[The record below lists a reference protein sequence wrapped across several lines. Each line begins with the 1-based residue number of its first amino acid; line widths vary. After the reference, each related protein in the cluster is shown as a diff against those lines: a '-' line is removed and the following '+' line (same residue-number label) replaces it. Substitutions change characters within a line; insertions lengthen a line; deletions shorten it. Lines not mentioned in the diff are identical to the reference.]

1 MKAINEA
8 IGRENAAPVPRK
20 TSRILGWCLAIPF
33 VTVSALSQAQEVI
46 PSVLVESVKVLQSSN
61 DELRDDVVR
70 LKDALASLGTKQS
83 SDTQA
88 SNNSLAETNR
98 LLRNILTEQQN
109 QIIDLRNRLVRM
121 ERNNH
126 FFGGIYQRVD
136 EWDGKD
142 GKVPAEAHKKNPVTN
157 ALGCPAGYT
166 QHQIGRFE
174 ATENMK
180 RGASQFVCIMDR

>member
-20 TSRILGWCLAIPF
+20 SSRILGWCLAIPF

-61 DELRDDVVR
+61 DELRDEVVR

-83 SDTQA
+83 SDTLA
-88 SNNSLAETNR
+88 SNNSLAEKNR
-98 LLRNILTEQQN
+98 LLRNILTDQQN

-121 ERNNH
+121 ERNDY
-126 FFGGIYQRVD
+126 FFGGMYQVVD
-136 EWDGKD
+136 PPVG
-142 GKVPAEAHKKNPVTN
+142 GQHHRLNPVTG
-157 ALGCPAGYT
+157 ALTCPDGYAS
-166 QHQIGRFE
+166 HNIGRFRASE
-174 ATENMK
+174 GLD
-180 RGASQFVCIMDR
+180 RGVHQYVCIKNK